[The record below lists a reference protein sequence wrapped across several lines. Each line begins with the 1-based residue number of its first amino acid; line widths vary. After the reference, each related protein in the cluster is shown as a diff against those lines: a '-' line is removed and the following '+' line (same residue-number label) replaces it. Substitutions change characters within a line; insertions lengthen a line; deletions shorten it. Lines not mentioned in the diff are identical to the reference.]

1 MQPTI
6 SSSGDLAQASRL
18 AQFDLARYS
27 RHSTLLYA
35 VPPTSITCLD
45 LLVGL
50 YSWAGGLLGEQ
61 PELRKTSFTRRES
74 QLSIG
79 TSTPREVEQPLPEE
93 RALASRNDAGPLS
106 PRVLKETLSTSL
118 AQLSNIRADL
128 LVSWAKRNSQT
139 TELEEIAAERV
150 AEQEGT
156 IVSELPSP
164 KWVEMSSTPTSSTGI
179 EHKKGKRMHKLHRSV
194 GGRLRD
200 LLSSSASSNNLAAA
214 EHKRSVPDRAPRA
227 SFDSHYARPEI
238 LRTIPL
244 QVAAPNGH
252 AGGGPLH
259 AKEAPRPRG
268 KSRDEVF
275 KVPAL
280 PASNPATPRRPSTT
294 SPRPAIQPR
303 HSMHVERSSEYVSP
317 FIASQV
323 ALNDG
328 RMSLDSSPDLRLPNA
343 PGLRAEIVSDAGRGV
358 GGVGGLGA
366 GGDED
371 ERREEVGRK
380 KEGVLWGA
388 GVWEGLSKSSGKAK
402 WESGCLSLC
411 LAEEADDRLLG
422 CAGPIKHLR
431 GELDTRDLTS

>member
-1 MQPTI
+1 MA

-27 RHSTLLYA
+27 HHSTLLYA

-61 PELRKTSFTRRES
+61 PELRKPSFTRRES

-79 TSTPREVEQPLPEE
+79 TTTPREAEPSSAENTMSNDRGTGTPNP
-93 RALASRNDAGPLS
+93 RALKESLS
-106 PRVLKETLSTSL
+106 ISLARLST
-118 AQLSNIRADL
+118 IRADL

-156 IVSELPSP
+156 IISELPSP
-164 KWVEMSSTPTSSTGI
+164 RWVDMSSAPMSTTGI
-179 EHKKGKRMHKLHRSV
+179 EHKKGKKMHKLHRSV
-194 GGRLRD
+194 GGRLRG
-200 LLSSSASSNNLAAA
+200 LLSSSGSSNNLAAA
-214 EHKRSVPDRAPRA
+214 EQKRPASDRTSRS

-252 AGGGPLH
+252 AGPIPPQSKQTSQRP
-259 AKEAPRPRG
+259 AKN
-268 KSRDEVF
+268 KDEVF

-280 PASNPATPRRPSTT
+280 PTPNPAPARRPSTT
-294 SPRPAIQPR
+294 SPRPMMQPR
-303 HSMHVERSSEYVSP
+303 HSMHVERTSEYVSP
-317 FIASQV
+317 FIASQ
-323 ALNDG
+323 AAFQDG
-328 RMSLDSSPDLRLPNA
+328 TMGIESSPDLRIPDT
-343 PGLRAEIVSDAGRGV
+343 PGLNAAIVNTTVRGV

-402 WESGCLSLC
+402 WESKPTKRLSCRAWLM
-411 LAEEADDRLLG
+411 ADFWVVLDRSSIYEVS
-422 CAGPIKHLR
+422 PNLR
-431 GELDTRDLTS
+431 THNESR